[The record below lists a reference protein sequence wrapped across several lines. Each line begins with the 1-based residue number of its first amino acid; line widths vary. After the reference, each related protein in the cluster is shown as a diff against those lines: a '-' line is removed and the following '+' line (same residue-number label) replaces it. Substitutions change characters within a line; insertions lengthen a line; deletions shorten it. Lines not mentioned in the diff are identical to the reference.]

1 MDWFKA
7 LMGLFSGIGSAV
19 EAAKEEDRLKVIAI
33 YKRKHREA
41 EDEIAALKKG
51 TDEDLAAGKA
61 ELEKLKDN
69 GPGGPTHI

>member
-19 EAAKEEDRLKVIAI
+19 EAAKEEDRIKVIAI
-33 YKRKHREA
+33 YKRKHQEARE
-41 EDEIAALKKG
+41 EIAAMKKG

-61 ELEKLKDN
+61 ELDKLKD
-69 GPGGPTHI
+69 GGQGGPTHI